1 MPRLFTAIEI
11 PEIVRAQL
19 ALVRGNL
26 PGAKWVEMEDM
37 HLTIRFF
44 GDFGNLEAD
53 ELVSTLARVDFDPFE
68 LKITGLGV
76 FGGRDPRALFA
87 GIADSEPLNALQR
100 ASERAARAA
109 RLPPE
114 TRAFKPHITL
124 ARLKNAKP
132 ELVARFLSARPP
144 LQAWPFTV
152 DQFTLMS
159 SRPGVGG
166 GPYVR
171 EERFDARP
179 AWDATQQR

>member
-19 ALVRGNL
+19 DLVRGTL
-26 PGAKWVEMEDM
+26 PGAKWVEVEDM

-44 GDFGNLEAD
+44 GDIGNLEAD
-53 ELVSTLARVDFDPFE
+53 ELVSALARVDFDPFE
-68 LKITGLGV
+68 LKITDLGV
-76 FGGRDPRALFA
+76 FGGREPRALYA
-87 GIADSEPLNALQR
+87 GIAESEPLTALYR

-114 TRAFKPHITL
+114 ARAFKPHITL
-124 ARLKNAKP
+124 ARLKNTKP
-132 ELVARFLSARPP
+132 EMVARFLSARPP

-152 DQFTLMS
+152 ECFTLMS
-159 SRPGVGG
+159 SRPGSGG

-171 EERFDARP
+171 EEHFDARP
-179 AWDATQQR
+179 AWDAAQ

>member
-19 ALVRGNL
+19 DLVRGNL
-26 PGAKWVEMEDM
+26 PGAKWVEVEDM

-44 GDFGNLEAD
+44 GDIGNLEAD
-53 ELVSTLARVDFDPFE
+53 ELVSALARVDFDPFE
-68 LKITGLGV
+68 LKITDLGV
-76 FGGRDPRALFA
+76 FGGREPRALYA
-87 GIADSEPLNALQR
+87 GIGESEPLTALYR

-124 ARLKNAKP
+124 ARLKNTKP
-132 ELVARFLSARPP
+132 EMVARFLSARPP

-152 DQFTLMS
+152 ERFTLMS
-159 SRPGVGG
+159 SRPGQGG

-171 EERFDARP
+171 EEHFDARP
-179 AWDATQQR
+179 AWDAAQ

>member
-11 PEIVRAQL
+11 PEIVRSQL

-37 HLTIRFF
+37 HLTIRFY
-44 GDFGNLEAD
+44 GDIGNLEAD
-53 ELVSTLARVDFDPFE
+53 ELVSALERVDFTPFE
-68 LKITGLGV
+68 LKVTGLGV
-76 FGGRDPRALFA
+76 FGGREPRVIYA
-87 GIADSEPLNALQR
+87 GIEDSEGLNALQR
-100 ASERAARAA
+100 AGERAGRTA

-124 ARLKNAKP
+124 ARLKNVKP
-132 ELVARFLSARPP
+132 EMVARFLGARPP
-144 LQAWPFTV
+144 LQCWPFTV
-152 DQFTLMS
+152 DQFALMS
-159 SRPGVGG
+159 SRPGAGG

-179 AWDATQQR
+179 AWDTAQ

>member
-1 MPRLFTAIEI
+1 MPRLFTAIEL

-19 ALVRGNL
+19 DLVRGNL
-26 PGAKWVEMEDM
+26 PGAKWVDVEDM

-44 GDFGNLEAD
+44 GDISNLEAD
-53 ELVSTLARVDFDPFE
+53 ELVSALARAGFKPFE
-68 LKITGLGV
+68 LRVTDLGV
-76 FGGRDPRALFA
+76 FGGREPRALYA
-87 GIADSEPLNALQR
+87 GIADSEPLTALYR

-109 RLPPE
+109 GLPPE

-124 ARLKNAKP
+124 ARLRNAKP
-132 ELVARFLSARPP
+132 EMVARFLSARPP

-152 DQFTLMS
+152 ERFTLMS

-171 EERFDARP
+171 EEHFEARP
-179 AWDATQQR
+179 AWDAAQ

>member
-44 GDFGNLEAD
+44 GDIGNLEAD

>member
-19 ALVRGNL
+19 TLVRGHL
-26 PGAKWVEMEDM
+26 PGAKWIEMEDL

-44 GDFGNLEAD
+44 GDISNLEAD
-53 ELVSTLARVDFDPFE
+53 ELVSALARVDFDPFE
-68 LKITGLGV
+68 LRITGLGV

-87 GIADSEPLNALQR
+87 AVGECEPLNALYR

-132 ELVARFLSARPP
+132 EMVARFLSARPP
-144 LQAWPFTV
+144 LQTWPFTV
-152 DQFTLMS
+152 DQFILMS
-159 SRPGVGG
+159 SRPGIGG

-171 EERFDARP
+171 EEHFHARP
-179 AWDATQQR
+179 AWDTAQ